1 MHPGGEETPT
11 PVSRREVQAQD
22 ACLCPW
28 LERLSASILPFMS
41 QATSAPLRY
50 EVTPRDPTRELYD
63 RACELLLA
71 AQEMSAAAREP
82 GSAPAIAAT
91 AGCLDASLAALSE
104 AVAAMRLE
112 ATRQVARS
120 APDFSDSLPTGAIH
134 ALQREFSG
142 LIDALAA
149 AHRAADQTRERV
161 GPMLAQLTLT

>member
-1 MHPGGEETPT
+1 
-11 PVSRREVQAQD
+11 
-22 ACLCPW
+22 
-28 LERLSASILPFMS
+28 MS
-41 QATSAPLRY
+41 QVTDATLQYA
-50 EVTPRDPTRELYD
+50 VTRRDPTRELYD

-71 AQEMSAAAREP
+71 AQEMRAAAREP
-82 GSAPAIAAT
+82 GSAAAIAAT

-104 AVAAMRLE
+104 TVAAMRLE

-120 APDFSDSLPTGAIH
+120 ATVPDALRNREIRS
-134 ALQREFSG
+134 LQREFSG

>member
-1 MHPGGEETPT
+1 MLLPMT
-11 PVSRREVQAQD
+11 PVTDAMPRYGFRR
-22 ACLCPW
+22 P
-28 LERLSASILPFMS
+28 
-41 QATSAPLRY
+41 
-50 EVTPRDPTRELYD
+50 DPTRELYD

-71 AQEMSAAAREP
+71 AQEMRAAAREP

-120 APDFSDSLPTGAIH
+120 GCAESGAGPTGAIRK
-134 ALQREFSG
+134 LQREFSG
-142 LIDALAA
+142 LVDALAA